1 MIDTL
6 GSNNLF
12 ANKFIIGTNSV
23 IKEYT
28 KTSTEEIEYFNL
40 ILSVAFLFLIRRES
54 TLPREMD

>member
-6 GSNNLF
+6 GSHNLF

-28 KTSTEEIEYFNL
+28 KTSTEEIEALHRWLEFKETDL
-40 ILSVAFLFLIRRES
+40 L
-54 TLPREMD
+54 DWQ